1 MYEPENQHAAG
12 PNLDRLGLNSPAS
25 FRAAES
31 EQSGL
36 SSMRYSQDDESGLWL
51 EGVDDTVD
59 RIRSESPRG
68 SKVNEPNS
76 DLLEVSW

>member
-1 MYEPENQHAAG
+1 
-12 PNLDRLGLNSPAS
+12 
-25 FRAAES
+25 
-31 EQSGL
+31 
-36 SSMRYSQDDESGLWL
+36 MRYSQDDESGLWL

-68 SKVNEPNS
+68 SKVNQPNS